1 MIKRKLLHLCTNK
14 QQNELSIYV
23 NKKLSNEQSK
33 FILFVSLIMQVELLK
48 HYTYFILVCL
58 FWLYIDHI
66 LCYKF
71 LFLWM

>member
-58 FWLYIDHI
+58 F
-66 LCYKF
+66 
-71 LFLWM
+71 